1 MPCSLQ
7 YSRPRTLQDV
17 PLHKLATF
25 KFMDFVFQQPCDW
38 VSDLTKLRKT
48 GFHGMCISTEEMFM
62 QQFESMRAAKVI
74 P

>member
-1 MPCSLQ
+1 
-7 YSRPRTLQDV
+7 
-17 PLHKLATF
+17 
-25 KFMDFVFQQPCDW
+25 MDFVFQQPCDW